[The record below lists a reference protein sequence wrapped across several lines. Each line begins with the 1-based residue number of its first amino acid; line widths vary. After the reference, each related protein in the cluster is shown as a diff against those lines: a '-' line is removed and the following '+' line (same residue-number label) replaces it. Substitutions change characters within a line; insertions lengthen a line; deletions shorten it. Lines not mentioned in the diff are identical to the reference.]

1 MTVAKSNGTTTMGT
15 TTNIF
20 IEDEKKLQNNVLL
33 SYKEEGSDDDDDD
46 EITLEDLAP
55 DGGWGWMVALAMI
68 VVFITTFGPA
78 SSFTIIFGDFLEATG
93 QAGTAMTLFNSIF
106 MITFSIAG
114 LMTNTLLKK
123 YSMRPVGVFGA
134 VLFSL
139 PNVCLAFV
147 SNVYEMAFL
156 NLLQGMGLGLIV
168 TICNT
173 NFNAYF
179 VKKRAPVMSAAQVIV
194 GLGGIAYPICIEK
207 MMKMYGFRGTAL
219 MTGAMSMNCIIG
231 MSMMHPVEWHVKKPE
246 EVRAERER
254 QREERKLHGI
264 VVSHRRCSDIIRIP
278 TKTRWSSLTSL
289 KGESG
294 KQVPLLIETLKTP
307 AKRVAS
313 ISELEDRIYNRMK
326 SGSMRELLTRRLSA
340 FSSSS
345 LANLVT
351 SIGGSLGDARP
362 LHPEKMKEK
371 RTEKGVQ
378 VSIGEETNIG
388 KGVIE
393 KFMEELLEMSLL
405 KDCGFLNI
413 CLGISFVLSS
423 DFTFSSLLPLM
434 MVSNG
439 YTKSQAALAIT
450 ICAAAE
456 LVSKILLAI
465 FTLVIKV
472 KAKYI
477 FFVAMICM
485 AFAKLGY
492 LLYNETLV
500 GTFVMIAVV
509 GIVRSWLLVPQPL
522 VIIEGVSIDKFASAY
537 GIYGAISGVI
547 SILFG
552 PIVGLMKDWT
562 NSFVVCQLA
571 LIAMNVLFVIPWAIQ
586 FLSVDLPKKK
596 KERVNKIAA
605 QTSGSLSAD

>member
-15 TTNIF
+15 TTNNF
-20 IEDEKKLQNNVLL
+20 IDDEKKLRNNVFL
-33 SYKEEGSDDDDDD
+33 SYKEEGCDEDDDE

-55 DGGWGWMVALAMI
+55 DGGWGWMVAFAMI
-68 VVFITTFGPA
+68 VVFITTFGPT
-78 SSFTIIFGDFLEATG
+78 SSFAIIFGDFLEATG
-93 QAGTAMTLFNSIF
+93 QAGTAMTLFNSVF
-106 MITFSIAG
+106 MVTFSIAG

-134 VLFSL
+134 VLFSV

-147 SNVYEMAFL
+147 RNVYEMAFL
-156 NLLQGMGLGLIV
+156 NFLQGMGLGLIV

-219 MTGAMSMNCIIG
+219 MTGAMSLNCIAG
-231 MSMMHPVEWHVKKPE
+231 MTMMHPVEWHVKKPE

-254 QREERKLHGI
+254 QREERKLHAI
-264 VVSHRRCSDIIRIP
+264 VVSHRRCSDIIRMP
-278 TKTRWSSLTSL
+278 AKTRWSSLTSL
-289 KGESG
+289 KSDSG

-313 ISELEDRIYNRMK
+313 ISEIEDRIYNRMK
-326 SGSMRELLTRRLSA
+326 SGSMRELLTRRLST

-345 LANLVT
+345 LVNLVT
-351 SIGGSLGDARP
+351 SIGGLGDVRP
-362 LHPEKMKEK
+362 HHPEKIKEK
-371 RTEKGVQ
+371 RKEKGIQ
-378 VSIGEETNIG
+378 VSMGDEKINE
-388 KGVIE
+388 KGPVE
-393 KFMEELLEMSLL
+393 KILGELLEMSLL
-405 KDCGFLNI
+405 KDCSFLNI

-423 DFTFSSLLPLM
+423 DFTFSCLLPLM
-434 MVSNG
+434 MTNNG

-450 ICAAAE
+450 ICATAE

-465 FTLVIKV
+465 FTLVMKV
-472 KAKYI
+472 KAKYL

-485 AFAKLGY
+485 AFAKIGY
-492 LLYNETLV
+492 LLYSETLI
-500 GTFVMIAVV
+500 GTFVMIAAI
-509 GIVRSWLLVPQPL
+509 GMVRSWLLVPQPL
-522 VIIEGVSIDKFASAY
+522 VIIEGVTIDKFASAY

-596 KERVNKIAA
+596 QERVNKIAA